1 MSFPRQVTRADQK
14 LGAILTQ
21 MARLKLRLN
30 SLAIQHV
37 AFRVL
42 AALVIAGALI
52 FVAAN
57 WFSPLIFLS
66 ASAVISIAAIAAI
79 IRAVRG
85 GLAMRASAVGAAQIA
100 DQRANLKG
108 RLATIVE
115 IAARPNRGALW
126 PYVVE
131 DALAY
136 REEFAARRI
145 ERRRIE
151 RSVWILG
158 AAMIVAAIMLPLA
171 RTRHPSI
178 LAEAELPADLTIDLD
193 DLHLRPAEPGDS
205 SGLELQADSS
215 TMSRLQAKLAQE
227 GMSPSAADGHA
238 QGGIVNSAR
247 SLAERV
253 QSKLR
258 GEQPEH
264 KHRLT
269 LKLADA
275 GGDQASNPRGDDSA
289 LHGQHRQSEAAGQFK
304 REHPFGDED
313 IPLPKVDETHG
324 PQEQHIPGGGADLQT
339 PGLTNP
345 ENSPDSDSVP
355 DTSDQRGNLG
365 SSGGPSHGIGADP
378 DSLFGAATKSPMS
391 TEGFEISIE
400 ARAMA
405 HGAKGSGQAY
415 LPPKVRTPL
424 SSDQQA
430 DEPIARAAVPAED
443 RTTIERVFER

>member
-14 LGAILTQ
+14 LGVILTQ

-37 AFRVL
+37 MFRVL
-42 AALVIAGALI
+42 AALLIAGALI

-57 WFSPLIFLS
+57 WVSPLIFLG
-66 ASAVISIAAIAAI
+66 ASAVVSLIAIATI
-79 IRAVRG
+79 IRAVRT

-100 DQRANLKG
+100 DDRANLKG

-115 IAARPNRGALW
+115 VAARPNRGVLW

-158 AAMIVAAIMLPLA
+158 AAIVVAAVLLPLA
-171 RTRHPSI
+171 RMPHPSI
-178 LAEAELPADLTIDLD
+178 LAQAEPPADLTIDLD
-193 DLHLRPAEPGDS
+193 DLHLRPADPGDIG
-205 SGLELQADSS
+205 GLELQADSA
-215 TMSRLQAKLAQE
+215 TMGKLEAKLAQE
-227 GMSPSAADGHA
+227 GLNPGAAAGQA

-247 SLAERV
+247 SLAQRV
-253 QSKLR
+253 QNRLR
-258 GEQPEH
+258 GEHPAH

-275 GGDQASNPRGDDSA
+275 GDSQASNPRGDDSA
-289 LHGQHRQSEAAGQFK
+289 RQGQRRHGEAAGQFK
-304 REHPFGDED
+304 REHAFDQN
-313 IPLPKVDETHG
+313 IPLPKIDQTRPPDE
-324 PQEQHIPGGGADLQT
+324 PQSGGGNGELQT
-339 PGLTNP
+339 PGSSIP
-345 ENSPDSDSVP
+345 ENSPDADTAP
-355 DTSDQRGNLG
+355 DTSDQHGNVG
-365 SSGGPSHGIGADP
+365 SSGGPAHGIGADP

-424 SSDQQA
+424 SPNQQA

>member
-1 MSFPRQVTRADQK
+1 
-14 LGAILTQ
+14 

-30 SLAIQHV
+30 SLAIQHL

-42 AALVIAGALI
+42 AALLFAGALI

-57 WFSPLIFLS
+57 WVSPLIFLA
-66 ASAVISIAAIAAI
+66 ASAVISLAAVAAI

-85 GLAMRASAVGAAQIA
+85 GLAMRTSAVGAAQIA

-108 RLATIVE
+108 RLVTIVE
-115 IAARPNRGALW
+115 VAARPHRGALW

-136 REEFAARRI
+136 REEFAAKRI

-158 AAMIVAAIMLPLA
+158 AAMIAAAVMIPLA
-171 RTRHPSI
+171 RARHPSI
-178 LAEAELPADLTIDLD
+178 LAETGQPADLTIDLD
-193 DLHLRPAEPGDS
+193 DLHLRPADPGDNA
-205 SGLELQADSS
+205 GLEVQADSS
-215 TMSRLQAKLAQE
+215 TMGRLQAKLAQD
-227 GMSPSAADGHA
+227 GLDPGATSAKAP
-238 QGGIVNSAR
+238 GGILNSAR
-247 SLAERV
+247 TLAQRV
-253 QSKLR
+253 QNKLR
-258 GEQPEH
+258 GEQAAR

-289 LHGQHRQSEAAGQFK
+289 RRRQNRQGEAAGQFK
-304 REHPFGDED
+304 REHAFDQD
-313 IPLPKVDETHG
+313 IPLPKIDQTRPPDE
-324 PQEQHIPGGGADLQT
+324 PQAAGGNGELQT
-339 PGLTNP
+339 PGSANS
-345 ENSPDSDSVP
+345 ESSPDADSAP

-365 SSGGPSHGIGADP
+365 SSGGPAHGIGADP
-378 DSLFGAATKSPMS
+378 DSLFGAATKSAMS

-424 SSDQQA
+424 SPEQQA

>member
-14 LGAILTQ
+14 LGDILSQ

-42 AALVIAGALI
+42 AALVIAVALI
-52 FVAAN
+52 FAAAN
-57 WFSPLIFLS
+57 WLSPLIFLGFS
-66 ASAVISIAAIAAI
+66 ALISIAAVAAI
-79 IRAVRG
+79 LRAVRG

-100 DQRANLKG
+100 DERANLKG

-115 IAARPNRGALW
+115 IAGRPNRGALW

-158 AAMIVAAIMLPLA
+158 AAMILAAIMLPLA

-178 LAEAELPADLTIDLD
+178 LAEVQQPADLTIDLD
-193 DLHLRPAEPGDS
+193 DLHLRPADSGDS
-205 SGLELQADSS
+205 SALELQADSA

-227 GMSPSAADGHA
+227 GMSPGADGHA

-258 GEQPEH
+258 GEQPAH

-289 LHGQHRQSEAAGQFK
+289 LRGQHRQGEAAGQFK
-304 REHPFGDED
+304 REHPFGEED
-313 IPLPKVDETHG
+313 FPLPKMDEAHG
-324 PQEQHIPGGGADLQT
+324 PQQQHVPGAGADLQT

-345 ENSPDSDSVP
+345 ENSPDADSVP

-424 SSDQQA
+424 SPDQQA

>member
-1 MSFPRQVTRADQK
+1 
-14 LGAILTQ
+14 
-21 MARLKLRLN
+21 MARLRLRLN
-30 SLAIQHV
+30 SLALQHA
-37 AFRVL
+37 AFRAL
-42 AALVIAGALI
+42 ATLLIAGGLI
-52 FVAAN
+52 FVSAN
-57 WFSPLIFLS
+57 WVSPLIFLS
-66 ASAVISIAAIAAI
+66 TSVVISLVAIAVIVRAA
-79 IRAVRG
+79 RT

-115 IAARPNRGALW
+115 VAPRADRGALW

-131 DALAY
+131 DALSY
-136 REEFAARRI
+136 RQEFAAKRI
-145 ERRRIE
+145 ERRRVE
-151 RSVWILG
+151 RSVWVLA
-158 AAMIVAAIMLPLA
+158 AAMIAAAVMIPLA
-171 RTRHPSI
+171 RAPHPSI
-178 LAEAELPADLTIDLD
+178 LAQAEQPADLTIDLD
-193 DLHLRPAEPGDS
+193 DLHLRPADPGDGA
-205 SGLELQADSS
+205 GLELQADSS

-227 GMSPSAADGHA
+227 GLNPDAASGHA
-238 QGGIVNSAR
+238 PGGIVNSAR

-258 GEQPEH
+258 GERPSR

-269 LKLADA
+269 LKLADS
-275 GGDQASNPRGDDSA
+275 GGDQANSPRGDESA
-289 LHGQHRQSEAAGQFK
+289 LGRQHRQDEAAGQFK

-324 PQEQHIPGGGADLQT
+324 PQEQHVPGGGADLQT

-345 ENSPDSDSVP
+345 ENSPDADSAP

-378 DSLFGAATKSPMS
+378 DSLFGAATKSSMS

-405 HGAKGSGQAY
+405 HGAKGSGEAY

-424 SSDQQA
+424 SPVQQA
-430 DEPIARAAVPAED
+430 DEPIARAAVPPED

>member
-1 MSFPRQVTRADQK
+1 
-14 LGAILTQ
+14 

-30 SLAIQHV
+30 SLAIQHA

-42 AALVIAGALI
+42 ATVLIAGAVI

-57 WFSPLIFLS
+57 WISPLYFLG
-66 ASAVISIAAIAAI
+66 ASAVVSIVAIAAI
-79 IRAVRG
+79 VNAVRAG
-85 GLAMRASAVGAAQIA
+85 FALRASAVDAAQIA

-115 IAARPNRGALW
+115 VAARPNRGTLW

-131 DALAY
+131 DALAH
-136 REEFAARRI
+136 REEFAAKRI
-145 ERRRIE
+145 ERRRVE
-151 RSVWILG
+151 RSIWILG
-158 AAMIVAAIMLPLA
+158 VAMIAAAVMLPLA
-171 RTRHPSI
+171 RMRHPSI
-178 LAEAELPADLTIDLD
+178 LAQAEPAADMTIDLD
-193 DLHLRPAEPGDS
+193 DLHLRPADSGDS
-205 SGLELQADSS
+205 GGLEVQADSS

-227 GMSPSAADGHA
+227 GVNAGAAGGHA

-247 SLAERV
+247 NLAQRI
-253 QSKLR
+253 QNKLR
-258 GEQPEH
+258 GEQPSR
-264 KHRLT
+264 KQRLT

-275 GGDQASNPRGDDSA
+275 GGDQASNPRGDESA
-289 LHGQHRQSEAAGQFK
+289 LRRQHRQGEAAGQFK
-304 REHPFGDED
+304 REHSFGDED

-324 PQEQHIPGGGADLQT
+324 PRQQQSVGGNEDLQT
-339 PGLTNP
+339 PGRVNP
-345 ENSPDSDSVP
+345 ENAPDADSAP
-355 DTSDQRGNLG
+355 DTGDQRGNLG

-405 HGAKGSGQAY
+405 HGAKGAGQAY

-424 SSDQQA
+424 SSSQQA